1 MTQPVPTPI
10 AIDDALTT
18 PILADLLARHP
29 SLAGC
34 AGELVAAARL
44 IATSF
49 AAGGKFLICG
59 NGGSAADAEHW
70 SGELLKN
77 FERRRPAPADADQDP
92 HLRGRL
98 EQGLPAIPLTGFSS
112 LRTAMA
118 NDREPVCEYAQLVAA
133 LGRPGDV
140 LAGISTSGNAGNVG
154 LAVRMAK
161 ARGMATIG
169 LTGQGGGALK
179 DLVEVCIRVPS
190 GRTADVQELH
200 LAVYHAICRVLEA
213 AFYPVGGPPPAAR
226 TQP

>member
-1 MTQPVPTPI
+1 MNQPVPTPVP
-10 AIDDALTT
+10 IDDGLTA

-29 SLAGC
+29 TLAGC
-34 AGELVAAARL
+34 AGDLVQASRL
-44 IATSF
+44 IAASF
-49 AAGGKFLICG
+49 AAGNKFLICG

-77 FERRRPAPADADQDP
+77 FERRRPAPVDAEQDP

-98 EQGLPAIPLTGFSS
+98 EQGLPAIPLTGFTS
-112 LRTAMA
+112 LRTATA
-118 NDREPVCEYAQLVAA
+118 NDREAVCEYAQLVTA

-154 LAVRMAK
+154 LAVRAAN
-161 ARGMATIG
+161 ARGMTTIG

-179 DLVEVCIRVPS
+179 GLATLCIRVPS
-190 GRTADVQELH
+190 SRTADVQELH

-213 AFYPVGGPPPAAR
+213 AFYPVAGPPPAAR